1 MAQNGRPQLTPT
13 LILGWSLDGAPAPVG
28 LPPFTAAAGPL
39 GCLDLLGQW
48 LGMDTRAAPEAS
60 RIAACHA
67 AIAAQEGRFWSKSFT
82 VDSWATARRVLALR
96 DALLLAGWDGTAD
109 ATTPPRIADLAS
121 LPALPRGVADV
132 LREVIAVLPGRK
144 PPFLPCFSLAEPAKL
159 WPPLWQKLFAQLGVT
174 VYAAPEAPA
183 KGDLAALR
191 GFLAGGPAANWS
203 GDGSVTLLTGATA
216 STANLL
222 SAWLPGLPPGAALLG
237 GEDSLLPTLLRARH
251 QPRPAA
257 LEGADLGAQL
267 LALGLALLWDP
278 FDAAAALEFLALPQN
293 PLGGTCRFLTDA
305 IVQSPGYGGVNYRA
319 GRHRALR
326 AKLRAGL
333 ARGANRA
340 TRHAAA
346 RARLAAIDAWLPPKR
361 FTAEHGIPAAAVAS
375 LCGLVQGWAAKRNMP
390 EAGAAASSLAQA
402 LALSGVA
409 VLDAMLL
416 GRMLETAA
424 SGAVTLLAAE
434 AAPWRFFARP
444 GARLDAADTTIW
456 WLGGAEGQS
465 VLPWRMAEQG
475 WMAARG
481 LVPDEALAPARARA
495 GLRRA
500 VTLTS
505 GHLVIAAPRGAAEEG
520 GAHPLLAQLQGCF
533 GESLG
538 RAWVEAESLQS
549 GGVFA
554 GVKLPSRTMPAAAP
568 PAARRDWLVPPGLVG
583 PRDLES
589 ASGMETLLG
598 CKLKWVLQYA
608 AKLYARGPATLP
620 EAKQLT
626 GTFLHEV
633 MSQVLTN
640 GYTSPADAAAKAQ
653 ALVERLL
660 PEEAAPLLR
669 PGMQATQAR
678 AKVRI
683 GQAMADLTSQIQ
695 QAGLRVA
702 ATERAFEKPLPGN
715 LGQLQGRIDV
725 LLHRPADGLHVVLDA
740 KWSASGWYRKKLEQ
754 HTAVQL
760 AAYAWLV
767 AGRGESATA
776 AYYLLRQLRLLAADS
791 YPFPGAAVPGAD
803 LTASWKAALADYRDA
818 LAELRGGRIIAA
830 GVPGDDDEDGGPQLS
845 IPPPCTFCDYQTLC
859 GAGVSA

>member
-1 MAQNGRPQLTPT
+1 MTPT
-13 LILGWSLDGAPAPVG
+13 LILGWSLDGAPAPIG
-28 LPPFTAAAGPL
+28 LPPLTAVTGPL

-48 LGMDTRAAPEAS
+48 VGLDTRAEPEAN

-67 AIAAQEGRFWSKSFT
+67 AIATEENRFWSKSFT

-109 ATTPPRIADLAS
+109 ATAPPRIADLAS
-121 LPALPRGVADV
+121 LPALPRSVADV
-132 LREVIAVLPGRK
+132 LREVIALLPERK
-144 PPFLPCFSLAEPAKL
+144 LPFLPRVALAEPAEL
-159 WPPLWQKLFAQLGVT
+159 WPPLWQRLFAQLDVT
-174 VYAAPEAPA
+174 SYLPPEAPA
-183 KGDLAALR
+183 LGDLAVLR
-191 GFLAGGPAANWS
+191 RFLEGGPPAVWV
-203 GDGSVTLLTGATA
+203 GDGSVTLLTGDAPSA
-216 STANLL
+216 ANLL
-222 SAWLPGLPPGAALLG
+222 SAWLPGLPPGAALMG
-237 GEDSLLPTLLRARH
+237 GEEGVLSPLLRARH

-267 LALGLALLWDP
+267 LSLGLALLWDP
-278 FDAAAALEFLALPQN
+278 FDAGAALEFLALPQH
-293 PLGGTCRFLTDA
+293 PLGGACRFLTDA
-305 IVQSPGYGGVNYRA
+305 IVQSPGYGGVAYRA
-319 GRHRALR
+319 ARHLALR
-326 AKLRAGL
+326 AKLRVDR
-333 ARGANRA
+333 AREFDRT

-361 FTAEHGIPAAAVAS
+361 YTAEDGIPASAVTS
-375 LCGLVQGWAAKRNMP
+375 LCGLVQGWATKRNMP
-390 EAGAAASSLAQA
+390 EAGAAAASLAQSVA
-402 LALSGVA
+402 ISGVA
-409 VLDAMLL
+409 VLDDMLL

-444 GARLDAADTTIW
+444 GARLESVETTIW
-456 WLGGAEGQS
+456 WLGGAEGQTAS
-465 VLPWRMAEQG
+465 PWRMAEQN
-475 WMAARG
+475 WMAAHG

-495 GLRRA
+495 GLHRA

-505 GHLVIAAPRGAAEEG
+505 GRLVVAALRDTAAEG
-520 GAHPLLAQLQGCF
+520 GAHPLLAELQGCF
-533 GESLG
+533 GESLE
-538 RAWVEAESLQS
+538 RAWVGAESLQS

-554 GVKLPSRTMPAAAP
+554 GLTLPSCTVPAAAP
-568 PAARRDWLVPPGLVG
+568 PAPRRDWLVPAGLVS
-583 PRDLES
+583 PRERES

-608 AKLYARGPATLP
+608 ARLYARGPASLP

-640 GYTSPADAAAKAQ
+640 GYVSPADATNKAQ
-653 ALVERLL
+653 ALFERLL

-678 AKVRI
+678 AKGRI

-695 QAGLRVA
+695 QAGLQVA
-702 ATERAFEKPLPGN
+702 ATEHAFEKSLPGQAGR
-715 LGQLQGRIDV
+715 LYGRIDL
-725 LLHRPADGLHVVLDA
+725 LLHRPADGLRVVLDA
-740 KWSASGWYRKKLEQ
+740 KWSASSWYRKKLEQ
-754 HTAVQL
+754 NTAVQL

-767 AGRGESATA
+767 AGPGAPATA
-776 AYYLLRQLRLLAADS
+776 AYYLLRQRRLLAADS

-803 LTASWKAALADYRDA
+803 LMASWQAALADYREA
-818 LAELRGGRIIAA
+818 LAELRDGRIIAA
-830 GVPGDDDEDGGPQLS
+830 GVPGDGDEDDGPQLD

-859 GAGVSA
+859 GAGARP

>member
-1 MAQNGRPQLTPT
+1 MTPT

-28 LPPFTAAAGPL
+28 LPPFTAIVGPL

-48 LGMDTRAAPEAS
+48 LGLDTRAAPEAN

-67 AIAAQEGRFWSKSFT
+67 AIAVQEGRFWSKSFT

-96 DALLLAGWDGTAD
+96 DAVLLAGWDGTVD
-109 ATTPPRIADLAS
+109 ANTPPRIADLAS
-121 LPALPRGVADV
+121 LPALSRGVADV
-132 LREVIAVLPGRK
+132 LREVVAVLLGRK
-144 PPFLPCFSLAEPAKL
+144 PPFLPRFTLAEPAKL
-159 WPPLWQKLFAQLGVT
+159 WPPLWQKLFTQLDV
-174 VYAAPEAPA
+174 VAYAPPEAPA

-191 GFLAGGPAANWS
+191 GFLAGGPAATWV
-203 GDGSVTLLTGATA
+203 GDGSVTLLAGDNA
-216 STANLL
+216 SIANLL
-222 SAWLPGLPPGAALLG
+222 SAWLPALPPGAALLG

-267 LALGLALLWDP
+267 LSLGLALLWDP
-278 FDAAAALEFLALPQN
+278 FDAAAALEFLALPQH
-293 PLGGTCRFLTDA
+293 PLGGTCRYLTDV

-326 AKLRAGL
+326 AKLRTDR
-333 ARGANRA
+333 ARGLDRI

-346 RARLAAIDAWLPPKR
+346 RVRLAAIDAWIPPKR
-361 FTAEHGIPAAAVAS
+361 FTTEDGIPAAVVTT
-375 LCGLVQGWAAKRNMP
+375 LCGLVQGWAIKRNMP

-402 LALSGVA
+402 VTLSGVA
-409 VLDAMLL
+409 VLDVMLL

-434 AAPWRFFARP
+434 AAPWRYFARP
-444 GARLDAADTTIW
+444 GARLDTTDTTIW
-456 WLGGAEGQS
+456 WLGDAEGQAAS
-465 VLPWRMAEQG
+465 PWRVAEQG
-475 WMAARG
+475 WMAACG
-481 LVPDEALAPARARA
+481 LVPDEVLAPARARA

-505 GHLVIAAPRGAAEEG
+505 GRLVIAAPRGAAEEG
-520 GAHPLLAQLQGCF
+520 GAHPLLAELQGCF

-538 RAWVEAESLQS
+538 RAWVEAETLQS

-554 GVKLPSRTMPAAAP
+554 GVKLPSQTVAAAAP
-568 PAARRDWLVPPGLVG
+568 PAPRRDWLVPADLVG

-598 CKLKWVLQYA
+598 CKLKWVLQYVA
-608 AKLYARGPATLP
+608 RLYARGPATLP
-620 EAKQLT
+620 EANQLT

-633 MSQVLTN
+633 MNQVLAN
-640 GYTSPADAAAKAQ
+640 GYSGPTDAAAKAQ
-653 ALVERLL
+653 ALFERLL

-669 PGMQATQAR
+669 PGMQAAQAR
-678 AKVRI
+678 AKGRI
-683 GQAMADLTSQIQ
+683 GQAMADLTRQIK
-695 QAGLRVA
+695 QAGLQVA
-702 ATERAFEKPLPGN
+702 ATERAFEKPLPGK
-715 LGQLQGRIDV
+715 LGRLQGRIDV

-754 HTAVQL
+754 NTAVQL
-760 AAYAWLV
+760 AAYVWLV

-776 AYYLLRQLRLLAADS
+776 AYYLLRKLRLLAADS

-803 LTASWKAALADYRDA
+803 LAAGWKAALADYRDA
-818 LAELRGGRIIAA
+818 LTELRAGRIIAA
-830 GVPGDDDEDGGPQLS
+830 GVSGDEDEDDGPQLD

-859 GAGVSA
+859 GVGVSA